1 MPSSYL
7 IFGGSGLLGS
17 SWANSQ
23 VLNNDNV
30 AIVTHNAN
38 SDLNKVKKYSVNSS
52 SMEEIENLINTFKPS
67 IIINSA
73 GITDIEKCENN
84 YQLAYEANVNLPKKI
99 SKISKNNGIKFIHI
113 STDHLFDGK
122 KANYSEEDAIFPLNN
137 YAKTK
142 ALAEEEVLKN
152 NDKSLI
158 IRSNFYGWGP
168 KNRKSFSDL
177 IFDNLSNKKEIF
189 LFEDVFFSPL
199 YMKDLINFSNF
210 LLFKNL
216 RGVFNLSSNERIS
229 KLDFGKKIA
238 RTFNFDLNLIIP
250 TSIEERKDLVLRPKD
265 MSLSN
270 KKFKKYYN
278 EPIDTIE
285 ESINK
290 LKKER
295 SK

>member
-1 MPSSYL
+1 M
-7 IFGGSGLLGS
+7 GS
-17 SWANSQ
+17 
-23 VLNNDNV
+23 
-30 AIVTHNAN
+30 
-38 SDLNKVKKYSVNSS
+38 
-52 SMEEIENLINTFKPS
+52 
-67 IIINSA
+67 
-73 GITDIEKCENN
+73 
-84 YQLAYEANVNLPKKI
+84 
-99 SKISKNNGIKFIHI
+99 
-113 STDHLFDGK
+113 
-122 KANYSEEDAIFPLNN
+122 
-137 YAKTK
+137 
-142 ALAEEEVLKN
+142 
-152 NDKSLI
+152 
-158 IRSNFYGWGP
+158 

-290 LKKER
+290 LKKKDLNKHYTMIPYGRQNINEEDIEAVIEVLK
-295 SK
+295 SDFITQGPVVPEFEKLLQNTPLQIMELL

>member
-17 SWANSQ
+17 SWAKMQ

-30 AIVTHNAN
+30 AIVTHNV
-38 SDLNKVKKYSVNSS
+38 DPDINKVKKYSVESS
-52 SMEEIENLINTFKPS
+52 SMEEIEKLINTFKPS
-67 IIINSA
+67 IIINTA
-73 GITDIEKCENN
+73 GVTNIEKCENN

-122 KANYSEEDAIFPLNN
+122 KGNYSEEDAIFPLNN

-142 ALAEEEVLKN
+142 ALAEEEILKN
-152 NDKSLI
+152 NDTSLI

-177 IFDNLSNKKEIF
+177 IFENLSNKKETF

-199 YMKDLINFSNF
+199 CIKDLIDFSNY

-238 RTFNFDLNLIIP
+238 KIFNLDSNLIKPI
-250 TSIEERKDLVLRPKD
+250 SIEERKDLVLRPKD

-278 EPIDTIE
+278 EHIDTTD
-285 ESINK
+285 ESIKK
-290 LKKER
+290 LRKER

>member
-1 MPSSYL
+1 M
-7 IFGGSGLLGS
+7 
-17 SWANSQ
+17 
-23 VLNNDNV
+23 NNDNV

-52 SMEEIENLINTFKPS
+52 SMEEIENIINTFKPS

-73 GITDIEKCENN
+73 GITDIEKCEKIII
-84 YQLAYEANVNLPKKI
+84 NLLMKQTLICQKKI

-122 KANYSEEDAIFPLNN
+122 KGNYSEEDAIFPLNN

-189 LFEDVFFSPL
+189 LF
-199 YMKDLINFSNF
+199 
-210 LLFKNL
+210 
-216 RGVFNLSSNERIS
+216 
-229 KLDFGKKIA
+229 
-238 RTFNFDLNLIIP
+238 
-250 TSIEERKDLVLRPKD
+250 
-265 MSLSN
+265 
-270 KKFKKYYN
+270 
-278 EPIDTIE
+278 
-285 ESINK
+285 
-290 LKKER
+290 
-295 SK
+295 

>member
-189 LFEDVFFSPL
+189 IFEDVFFSPL

>member
-158 IRSNFYGWGP
+158 IRSNFYGLGP

-199 YMKDLINFSNF
+199 YMKDLINFTNF

>member
-23 VLNNDNV
+23 LLNNDNV

>member
-23 VLNNDNV
+23 VLNNDIV

>member
-52 SMEEIENLINTFKPS
+52 SMEEIEKLINTFKPS
-67 IIINSA
+67 ININSA

-122 KANYSEEDAIFPLNN
+122 KGNYSEEDAIFPLNN

>member
-177 IFDNLSNKKEIF
+177 IFDHLSNKKEIF

-216 RGVFNLSSNERIS
+216 
-229 KLDFGKKIA
+229 
-238 RTFNFDLNLIIP
+238 
-250 TSIEERKDLVLRPKD
+250 
-265 MSLSN
+265 
-270 KKFKKYYN
+270 
-278 EPIDTIE
+278 
-285 ESINK
+285 
-290 LKKER
+290 
-295 SK
+295 

>member
-1 MPSSYL
+1 M
-7 IFGGSGLLGS
+7 
-17 SWANSQ
+17 
-23 VLNNDNV
+23 
-30 AIVTHNAN
+30 
-38 SDLNKVKKYSVNSS
+38 
-52 SMEEIENLINTFKPS
+52 
-67 IIINSA
+67 
-73 GITDIEKCENN
+73 
-84 YQLAYEANVNLPKKI
+84 
-99 SKISKNNGIKFIHI
+99 
-113 STDHLFDGK
+113 FDGK
-122 KANYSEEDAIFPLNN
+122 KGNYSEEDAIFPLNN

>member
-238 RTFNFDLNLIIP
+238 RTFNFDLNLLIP

>member
-113 STDHLFDGK
+113 STDHLFAGK
-122 KANYSEEDAIFPLNN
+122 KGNYSEEDAIFPLNN

-199 YMKDLINFSNF
+199 YMKDLINFTNF

>member
-52 SMEEIENLINTFKPS
+52 SMEEIENLIITFKPS